1 MEGGGNLCHD
11 PDESFLQYLQ
21 SWGLREFHD
30 EASYY
35 EWQHDTLSQQ
45 DLQQLHAFV
54 EQRQGGE
61 DNEADSQFYDF
72 LAQPRILSV
81 LYSQRFDYFLNIAS
95 LISLKLSS
103 AEHVLDFGCGV
114 GILTCW
120 FAQQHP
126 ETQFVGIDR
135 SGRSIDVAREAAKT
149 RHILNIQFHVI
160 QGTNISLVGSYDCIL
175 STQVLLQSEREP
187 GLPSRTWRTFER
199 KSDDV
204 QQKIVEVRTGLALRL
219 KALLNVLT
227 PAGRLLCFEKTWNLG
242 RRIFFQRALK
252 ARKLFLTCEPIP
264 CSYHELG
271 VTKIDGPLYE
281 VSPVR
286 PSQPVA
292 WNEDPYRADGESLYR
307 CVGTMAERMAS
318 ELRVG
323 QTQEQVDGQHATL
336 GTWTVRIGVWK
347 QALVW
352 GWVETA
358 SGFRGL
364 MMGSEQDMPLF
375 LQLIENVRHLSG
387 LAFEQFLD
395 ACWDNWR
402 EGTKDESHPGYENHH
417 PSAQGIYESL
427 PRKVIQRESTFTD
440 GEGKEMHI
448 EVGAT
453 EKIQYF
459 YWANTFDQR
468 QIVLMDAKGADVLH
482 AYYQESLEEARR
494 PSQ

>member
-1 MEGGGNLCHD
+1 MEGGGNLCHES
-11 PDESFLQYLQ
+11 DETLVQYLQ

-35 EWQHDTLSQQ
+35 EWQRDTLSQQ
-45 DLQQLHAFV
+45 DLQELHAFV

-61 DNEADSQFYDF
+61 DNEADIQFYDF
-72 LAQPRILSV
+72 LAHPRILSV

-95 LISLKLSS
+95 LISPRLSS
-103 AEHVLDFGCGV
+103 AGHVLDFGCGV

-126 ETQFVGIDR
+126 EIQFVGIDR
-135 SGRSIDVAREAAKT
+135 SSRSIDVAREAAKK
-149 RHILNIQFHVI
+149 RHIPNIQFHVI
-160 QGTNISLVGSYDCIL
+160 QDASIPLVGSYDCIL
-175 STQVLLQSEREP
+175 STQALLQSEREP
-187 GLPSRTWRTFER
+187 GLPSSNWRTFER
-199 KSDDV
+199 ESSRA
-204 QQKIVEVRTGLALRL
+204 QQDALEARTGLAMRL
-219 KALLNVLT
+219 KALLNVIT

-271 VTKIDGPLYE
+271 AMKIDGPLYE
-281 VSPVR
+281 VSLASIP
-286 PSQPVA
+286 QPIA
-292 WNEDPYRADGESLYR
+292 WNEDPYREDGESLYR
-307 CVGTMAERMAS
+307 CVGTAAERMVS

-323 QTQEQVDGQHATL
+323 QMPEKVDGQHVTL
-336 GTWTVRIGVWK
+336 GVWTVCVGVWE

-352 GWVETA
+352 AWVETT

-364 MMGSEQDMPLF
+364 MMGSEQEMPLF

-395 ACWDNWR
+395 ACWGNWR
-402 EGTKDESHPGYENHH
+402 EGRQDESHPGYENHH

-427 PRKVIQRESTFTD
+427 PCKVIQRESTFTD

-453 EKIQYF
+453 KNFKYF

-468 QIVLMDAKGADVLH
+468 QIVLMDETGADTLH